1 MAMLHLPPHVAAHV
15 TLSPLLPP
23 APHVIP
29 ATGDKTDS
37 SSADVARFTAFLRS
51 KCEAVLAFAGVDPAN
66 IRKHFG
72 ITFPGCA
79 VDNLTPEQVAALQS
93 NPDVVA
99 VSVARVSVNA
109 ESASVSNTGSGG
121 PGMRGRKGDAM
132 RAARLMLSGGAAAAL
147 AAEAASGGSRRLLQD
162 KNDKVSSEL
171 ALGSAHLFDL
181 QIEKLWKEVGGVDKA
196 GEPTTHYVH
205 CNMSLELVVSVL
217 QRACTA
223 PNATSCEL
231 KKDT

>member
-1 MAMLHLPPHVAAHV
+1 M
-15 TLSPLLPP
+15 
-23 APHVIP
+23 
-29 ATGDKTDS
+29 DS
-37 SSADVARFTAFLRS
+37 SSSDVARYTAFLRS

-72 ITFPGCA
+72 ITVPGCA

-121 PGMRGRKGDAM
+121 PGMRGRNGDAM

-181 QIEKLWKEVGGVDKA
+181 QIEKLWKEVGGVEKA